1 MISVMCTAGSAPPE
15 LLMLSQHSLICS
27 HFTAPLWLHLSL
39 SSLSFLSS
47 LSSLNCLYFLS
58 FLPLPPFP
66 LLLPFPLPLRLTDR
80 SLFQPLVYIA
90 PLPSTDSSTLHL
102 LAVSS
107 AGGTGADAEG
117 GACGVLSVWCV
128 HTHAHTHCTFIWYTC
143 VYRELYFNC
152 QNCHFTRCLLLHC
165 APPPP
170 PTPPHNAAT
179 LLACSSLLTTPR
191 CASHILKCNE
201 TAYKMRPL

>member
-1 MISVMCTAGSAPPE
+1 MCTAGSAPPE

-27 HFTAPLWLHLSL
+27 HFTAPLWLHPSL

-58 FLPLPPFP
+58 FLPLPPLP
-66 LLLPFPLPLRLTDR
+66 LLLLPFPLPLRLTDR

-107 AGGTGADAEG
+107 AGGTGDDAEG
-117 GACGVLSVWCV
+117 GACGALSVWCV
-128 HTHAHTHCTFIWYTC
+128 HTHAHMRTHAHTHTHT
-143 VYRELYFNC
+143 LYIYMV
-152 QNCHFTRCLLLHC
+152 H
-165 APPPP
+165 
-170 PTPPHNAAT
+170 
-179 LLACSSLLTTPR
+179 
-191 CASHILKCNE
+191 
-201 TAYKMRPL
+201 MRIQGIVFQLSKLPFH